1 MNTTTKTLLLAAIM
15 IVAVSAAAM
24 VYADESDADNLS
36 IDVQYME
43 DAEQGRYGIVVQ
55 TSIPMNSADIT
66 IVADGVTVFDKT
78 CSDPSN
84 SGKFACVLSG
94 PIAEDSYTVTVVTS
108 QGTATYPADTPVEPT
123 EYTVTFVYDDD
134 VTADSTVQVEE
145 GQPVAAPAEPTREG
159 YTFAGWY
166 NGDVEYDFTAPVTG
180 NITLTAHWT
189 LNEEPVEPTT
199 YTVTI
204 TQVENATIE
213 VTDAE
218 GNPVM
223 SGASV
228 DAGSVLNVIVT
239 PAEGYE
245 VVGESSYEVT
255 VNADTNITAEIK
267 AIGSEEPTEDPA
279 DRPFPNTITL
289 SDGAVI
295 DASSSI
301 TASSTQEIVI
311 AGDVTVAAGGFL
323 DISGKLTIQDGAALT
338 IEQDGNVY
346 IQKDGIVDV
355 QGDLIAEAG
364 AEEATFQYGGCLMT
378 VAGSVTLEGANSFQT
393 NADAKGITVSGLFEV
408 GDEATAVL
416 DGATIAQ
423 GGELLVYGIVENS
436 TIVNQGTIT
445 VDSQGL
451 EDGTSVDMDVQIGA
465 DAVVEITNVFGTVTV
480 SDSDLTFT
488 EKKEQVPAKY
498 DNTVTLVNVAGVT
511 VTETMTIQQNE
522 DKVNEGVNTMLVA
535 GGANVADDYNSSTGI
550 AGTVTVAGGNVEI
563 ADTAS
568 VGQDVILDIQGDLTV
583 SGELTAIDGK
593 IKGTSGSLT
602 VTGKV
607 TSADQINGITV
618 NSAEY
623 RTAAPNVYYVYTT
636 LETAINTD
644 GATDIDLRGENTV
657 AGDLTIAVG
666 TTVDMTDGS
675 KLTVGKDATLTVSS
689 DDRKSGKLNTATKA
703 VDTIDVQGTMVADN
717 FAKSGIKAD
726 AVLSD
731 TSKAVED
738 SMTYTNVYNALE
750 NAADGETVEISRS
763 NSTTVIPVIL
773 DKDVGIDVGVTLL
786 VPNNQKVQVD
796 NGVTVTV
803 DGTVRLT
810 GTGAYEIA
818 AEIPDDEATPENEA
832 EPAGATVV
840 NGMFLY
846 VADYDYTAQIV
857 GAYFDYTVDRTAYN
871 AIAPL
876 ASVPA
881 IAGDIGSDVCL
892 YGAMDIGAVDFSAY
906 DGDGVFNTILAYNDL
921 TIESLTLGV
930 VEFDARNA
938 VSVTGEVIL
947 ANGSVVL
954 DGVKGITAENS
965 TDADDVTTSVI
976 GGTADVVQ
984 DEENTVDETGTVSV
998 TGEIVSSMGTTQYV
1012 AVDVPADATL
1022 RMTGGAL
1029 AGDVSV
1035 EGTAVVAGT
1044 SVTFATLTVTGT
1056 VSADG
1061 SNVATAV
1068 RLFVGVTAEDYAMA
1082 GTGDVSGV
1090 TLAAIAESVA
1100 YVSPNATIAEE
1111 ITDGLKTTAYM
1122 VEDSLYLTAYANQNN
1137 TVGVSIPFAVDNA
1150 RFDGWQYIDSNDR
1163 LQPVAA
1169 DAVVG
1174 TYDEVYADI
1183 EYAIYNVKITADA
1196 GIGTV
1201 AVDGVVLTN
1210 MGGNVFETAPLTAG
1224 QHTISYT
1231 LKSGYEGEATLT
1243 VNGQAVS
1250 GMTFELSGNPE
1261 AGADFVDVQLS
1272 LAGTTPSDSTVV
1284 IDNGGSDELGLTDYL
1299 LIILVI
1305 LIVIM
1310 AIIVALRLMRS

>member
-1 MNTTTKTLLLAAIM
+1 MNNKQMTIIAAVMVLAMAAIIAIPYDDVDAADVSSEVSVTYNPGFGLIITAPASCAGQATYVISANGETVATDVM
-15 IVAVSAAAM
+15 TFGQTGGLLNFTPEADTEYTIALTFENGDTAEIVYGSGSEPINKILESIEVTTMPDKVEYTEGENFDATGM
-24 VYADESDADNLS
+24 V
-36 IDVQYME
+36 V
-43 DAEQGRYGIVVQ
+43 
-55 TSIPMNSADIT
+55 
-66 IVADGVTVFDKT
+66 
-78 CSDPSN
+78 
-84 SGKFACVLSG
+84 
-94 PIAEDSYTVTVVTS
+94 
-108 QGTATYPADTPVEPT
+108 TATYSDETTRAVTNYTISGGDSLAVGTTEVTISYTEGDITVETTVGITVTESETPVDP
-123 EYTVTFVYDDD
+123 D
-134 VTADSTVQVEE
+134 
-145 GQPVAAPAEPTREG
+145 
-159 YTFAGWY
+159 
-166 NGDVEYDFTAPVTG
+166 
-180 NITLTAHWT
+180 
-189 LNEEPVEPTT
+189 
-199 YTVTI
+199 
-204 TQVENATIE
+204 
-213 VTDAE
+213 
-218 GNPVM
+218 
-223 SGASV
+223 
-228 DAGSVLNVIVT
+228 
-239 PAEGYE
+239 
-245 VVGESSYEVT
+245 
-255 VNADTNITAEIK
+255 
-267 AIGSEEPTEDPA
+267 EPTEDPA

-295 DASSSI
+295 DSLSSI
-301 TASSTQEIVI
+301 TASTTQEVII

-323 DISGKLTIQDGAALT
+323 DIYGKLTIQEGASLT

-346 IQKDGIVDV
+346 IQKDGVVDV
-355 QGDLIAEAG
+355 QGDLVAEAG
-364 AEEATFQYGGCLMT
+364 ADEATFQYGGCLMT
-378 VAGSVTLEGANSFQT
+378 VAGSVTLEGANSFET
-393 NADAKGITVSGLFEV
+393 GADAKGITVSGLFEV

-488 EKKEQVPAKY
+488 EKKEQVDAEY
-498 DNTVTLVNVAGVT
+498 DNTVTLTNVSGVT

-522 DKVNEGVNTMLVA
+522 EKVNEGINTMLVA
-535 GGANVADDYNSSTGI
+535 GGIAVADDYNSSTGI
-550 AGTVTVAGGNVEI
+550 VGTAIVSGENVEI
-563 ADTAS
+563 AETAS
-568 VGQDVILDIQGDLTV
+568 VGESVTLDIQGDLTV
-583 SGELTAIDGK
+583 SGELTAIDGD

-607 TSADQINGITV
+607 TSADQINGTTV
-618 NSAEY
+618 NAAEY

-636 LETAINTD
+636 LETSINTD

-675 KLTVGKDATLTVSS
+675 KLTVGEDATLTISS
-689 DDRKSGKLNTATKA
+689 DDRKSGKLNTATNA
-703 VDTIDVQGTMVADN
+703 VDTIDVQGTLVADN

-731 TSKAVED
+731 TSKEVED

-773 DKDVGIDVGVTLL
+773 DRDVSIDAGVTLL
-786 VPNNQKVQVD
+786 VPNNQKIQVD

-810 GTGAYEIA
+810 GNGAYEI
-818 AEIPDDEATPENEA
+818 
-832 EPAGATVV
+832 GATVV

-846 VADYDYTAQIV
+846 EADYDYTEQIV
-857 GAYFDYTVDRTAYN
+857 GAFFDYTVDRTAYN

-881 IAGDIGSDVCL
+881 IAADIGSDVSL
-892 YGAMDIGAVDFSAY
+892 YGTMDIGAVDFSAY
-906 DGDGVFNTILAYNDL
+906 DGDGVFNSIIVCNDL

-930 VEFDARNA
+930 VDFDARNA
-938 VSVTGEVIL
+938 VSVTGEIVL

-954 DGVKGITAENS
+954 DGVKGITAENL

-976 GGTADVVQ
+976 GGTADVIQ
-984 DEENTVDETGTVSV
+984 NEENTVDETGTVSV

-1012 AVDVPADATL
+1012 ALDVPADATL
-1022 RMTGGAL
+1022 NMTGGIL

-1035 EGTAVVAGT
+1035 EGTAVIAGT
-1044 SVTFATLTVTGT
+1044 SVTFETLTVTGT

-1061 SNVATAV
+1061 SNVATAQK
-1068 RLFVGVTAEDYAMA
+1068 LFVGVSADDFAMA

-1090 TLAAIAESVA
+1090 TLAAGAESVA

-1111 ITDGLKTTAYM
+1111 ITDGLKATAYM
-1122 VEDSLYLTAYANQNN
+1122 VEDSLYLTAYANESN
-1137 TVGVSIPFAVDNA
+1137 TVGVDIPFTVDNA
-1150 RFDGWQYIDSNDR
+1150 RFDGWQYIDSDDR
-1163 LQPVAA
+1163 LQPVAD
-1169 DAVVG
+1169 DAVIG

-1261 AGADFVDVQLS
+1261 SGEQFVYVQLS
-1272 LAGTTPSDSTVV
+1272 LAGTAPSDSTVV
-1284 IDNGGSDELGLTDYL
+1284 IDSGDDGLGLTDYL
-1299 LIILVI
+1299 LIILVV

>member
-1 MNTTTKTLLLAAIM
+1 MNA
-15 IVAVSAAAM
+15 
-24 VYADESDADNLS
+24 
-36 IDVQYME
+36 
-43 DAEQGRYGIVVQ
+43 
-55 TSIPMNSADIT
+55 TSKMIT
-66 IVADGVTVFDKT
+66 IVAIVAMLSMAFVGIT
-78 CSDPSN
+78 SD
-84 SGKFACVLSG
+84 
-94 PIAEDSYTVTVVTS
+94 DSDAV
-108 QGTATYPADTPVEPT
+108 
-123 EYTVTFVYDDD
+123 
-134 VTADSTVQVEE
+134 
-145 GQPVAAPAEPTREG
+145 
-159 YTFAGWY
+159 
-166 NGDVEYDFTAPVTG
+166 
-180 NITLTAHWT
+180 
-189 LNEEPVEPTT
+189 
-199 YTVTI
+199 
-204 TQVENATIE
+204 IE
-213 VTDAE
+213 VTDVEYTDGFLSVTADVADYTTVPGKINGHDVQGYAYQGVIRFDLSSLNLE
-218 GNPVM
+218 AGDYELTFTANND
-223 SGASV
+223 SGVATFTVSGDEPDPTPDTYKVTVADVENGKITVTGADDLNAVAAGTTLTATVEAV
-228 DAGSVLNVIVT
+228 D
-239 PAEGYE
+239 GYH
-245 VVGESSYEVT
+245 VVGDATWT
-255 VNADTNITAEIK
+255 VVVNSDMEITLPEGTTIVEDETPVDPA
-267 AIGSEEPTEDPA
+267 EDPA

-488 EKKEQVPAKY
+488 EKEQVPAKY

-881 IAGDIGSDVCL
+881 IAGDIGSDVSL
-892 YGAMDIGAVDFSAY
+892 YGTMDIGAVDFSAY

>member
-1 MNTTTKTLLLAAIM
+1 MNYKSTVAFIAILA
-15 IVAVSAAAM
+15 IVAVAIVPIAI
-24 VYADESDADNLS
+24 DDQSDAAPTS
-36 IDVQYME
+36 IDATY
-43 DAEQGRYGIVVQ
+43 
-55 TSIPMNSADIT
+55 
-66 IVADGVTVFDKT
+66 ADGVVSLTFDQAPSALPATVQISSESGDVVFENGILPTGTEVKFRVTLEEGNYTIAFTQGALSLSCNLTVEGSVIPDPDVTLESIEVTTMPDKVEYTEGENFDAT
-78 CSDPSN
+78 
-84 SGKFACVLSG
+84 GM
-94 PIAEDSYTVTVVTS
+94 VV
-108 QGTATYPADTPVEPT
+108 TATYSDETT
-123 EYTVTFVYDDD
+123 K
-134 VTADSTVQVEE
+134 
-145 GQPVAAPAEPTREG
+145 
-159 YTFAGWY
+159 
-166 NGDVEYDFTAPVTG
+166 PVT
-180 NITLTAHWT
+180 N
-189 LNEEPVEPTT
+189 
-199 YTVTI
+199 YTISGGDNLAVG
-204 TQVENATIE
+204 TIE
-213 VTDAE
+213 VTISYTE
-218 GNPVM
+218 GDITVETTVGITVTESETPV
-223 SGASV
+223 
-228 DAGSVLNVIVT
+228 D
-239 PAEGYE
+239 P
-245 VVGESSYEVT
+245 
-255 VNADTNITAEIK
+255 D
-267 AIGSEEPTEDPA
+267 EPTEDPA

-295 DASSSI
+295 DSLSSI
-301 TASSTQEIVI
+301 TASTTQEVII

-323 DISGKLTIQDGAALT
+323 DIYGKLTIQEGASLT

-346 IQKDGIVDV
+346 IQKDGVVDV
-355 QGDLIAEAG
+355 QGDLVAEAG
-364 AEEATFQYGGCLMT
+364 ADEATFQYGGCLMT
-378 VAGSVTLEGANSFQT
+378 VAGSVTLEGANSFET
-393 NADAKGITVSGLFEV
+393 GADAKGITVSGLFEV

-488 EKKEQVPAKY
+488 EKKEQVDAEY
-498 DNTVTLVNVAGVT
+498 DNTVTLTNVSGVT

-522 DKVNEGVNTMLVA
+522 EKVNEGINTMLVA
-535 GGANVADDYNSSTGI
+535 GGIAVADDYNSSTGI
-550 AGTVTVAGGNVEI
+550 VGTAIVSGENVEI
-563 ADTAS
+563 AETAS
-568 VGQDVILDIQGDLTV
+568 VGESVTLDIQGDLTV
-583 SGELTAIDGK
+583 SGELTAIDGD

-607 TSADQINGITV
+607 TSADQINGTTV
-618 NSAEY
+618 NAAEY

-675 KLTVGKDATLTVSS
+675 KLTVGEDATLTISS
-689 DDRKSGKLNTATKA
+689 DDRKSGKLNTATNA
-703 VDTIDVQGTMVADN
+703 VDTIDVQGTLVADN

-731 TSKAVED
+731 TSKEVED

-773 DKDVGIDVGVTLL
+773 DRDVSIDAGVTLL
-786 VPNNQKVQVD
+786 VPNNQKIQVD

-810 GTGAYEIA
+810 GNGAYEIA
-818 AEIPDDEATPENEA
+818 AAVEDDEATPENEA

-846 VADYDYTAQIV
+846 EADYDYTEQIV
-857 GAYFDYTVDRTAYN
+857 GAFFDYTVDRTAYN

-881 IAGDIGSDVCL
+881 IAADIGSDVSL
-892 YGAMDIGAVDFSAY
+892 YGTMDIGAVDFSAY
-906 DGDGVFNTILAYNDL
+906 DGDGVFNSIIVCNDL

-930 VEFDARNA
+930 VDFDARNA
-938 VSVTGEVIL
+938 VSVTGEIVL

-954 DGVKGITAENS
+954 DGVKGITAENL

-976 GGTADVVQ
+976 GGTADVIQ
-984 DEENTVDETGTVSV
+984 NEENTVDETGTVSV

-1012 AVDVPADATL
+1012 ALDVPADATL
-1022 RMTGGAL
+1022 NMTGGIL

-1035 EGTAVVAGT
+1035 EGTAVIAGT
-1044 SVTFATLTVTGT
+1044 SVTFETLTVTGT

-1061 SNVATAV
+1061 SNVATAQK
-1068 RLFVGVTAEDYAMA
+1068 LFVGVSADDFAMA

-1090 TLAAIAESVA
+1090 TLAAGAESVA

-1111 ITDGLKTTAYM
+1111 ITDGLKATAYM
-1122 VEDSLYLTAYANQNN
+1122 VEDSLYLTAYANESN
-1137 TVGVSIPFAVDNA
+1137 TVGVDIPFTVDNA
-1150 RFDGWQYIDSNDR
+1150 RFDGWQYIDSDDR
-1163 LQPVAA
+1163 LQPVAD
-1169 DAVVG
+1169 DAVIG

-1261 AGADFVDVQLS
+1261 SGEQYVYVQLS
-1272 LAGTTPSDSTVV
+1272 LAGTAPSDSTVV
-1284 IDNGGSDELGLTDYL
+1284 IDSGDDGLGLTDYL
-1299 LIILVI
+1299 LIILVV